1 MKTKTFGNKIKYIF
15 SIAIIIVLSFSASA
29 KNNSPLEDSAQL
41 YYNKANYQNALYFY
55 DSLYSQNY
63 SSPELFLNMGNCY
76 YQTGDIA
83 NSIFFYEKS
92 ISLDPS
98 NADAKHNLEI
108 AKSKL
113 ESKVEELPV
122 AFYKRWFLG
131 AISIMSSDAWAVT
144 AIIFFA
150 IGLILFA
157 IYLFSDKVNLRKI
170 GFVTSILFVF
180 IAIISIIFSTNLAKR
195 VIKNNCAIVFD
206 KSLVKSSPNMES
218 NNLFEVTPGLKVEI
232 TDSLNLWYN
241 IKLSDG
247 KQGWIESENVKRL

>member
-1 MKTKTFGNKIKYIF
+1 MKTKTFGNKIKYII

-29 KNNSPLEDSAQL
+29 KNNSPIEDSAQL

-76 YQTGDIA
+76 FQTGDIA
-83 NSIFFYEKS
+83 NSIYFYEKS

-98 NADAKHNLEI
+98 NAEAMHNLEI
-108 AKSKL
+108 AKTKL

-131 AISIMSSDAWAVT
+131 AISIMSSDAWAIT
-144 AIIFFA
+144 AIILF
-150 IGLILFA
+150 ILGLISFA
-157 IYLFSDKVNLRKI
+157 IYLFSNRLSLRKM
-170 GFVTSILFVF
+170 GFISSIILVA
-180 IAIISIIFSTNLAKR
+180 IASLSIIFSTNLAKR
-195 VIKNNCAIVFD
+195 ITKNNCAIVFD
-206 KSLVKSSPNMES
+206 KSLVKSSPNQES

>member
-1 MKTKTFGNKIKYIF
+1 
-15 SIAIIIVLSFSASA
+15 
-29 KNNSPLEDSAQL
+29 
-41 YYNKANYQNALYFY
+41 
-55 DSLYSQNY
+55 
-63 SSPELFLNMGNCY
+63 
-76 YQTGDIA
+76 
-83 NSIFFYEKS
+83 
-92 ISLDPS
+92 
-98 NADAKHNLEI
+98 
-108 AKSKL
+108 
-113 ESKVEELPV
+113 
-122 AFYKRWFLG
+122 
-131 AISIMSSDAWAVT
+131 
-144 AIIFFA
+144 
-150 IGLILFA
+150 
-157 IYLFSDKVNLRKI
+157 LFSDKVNLRKI